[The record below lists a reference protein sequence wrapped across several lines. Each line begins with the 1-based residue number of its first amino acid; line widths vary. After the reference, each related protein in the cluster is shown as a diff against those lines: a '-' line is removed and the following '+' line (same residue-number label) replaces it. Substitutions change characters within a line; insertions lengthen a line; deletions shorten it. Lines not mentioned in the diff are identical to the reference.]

1 MKRARP
7 LLLAV
12 ACALALLGSV
22 ASPQAGRSSADTGA
36 RAARPAGGAPAQ
48 EGSGRSERAIARAAR
63 HALTTPSAWKTIK
76 SKKVAPGLTFRV
88 VQVKQVPWRIF
99 VLTADLGTR
108 IALDTALAG
117 DRLPAKRHTSAIAKR
132 EGAIA
137 AVNGDFGSSYGGL
150 AHAFAMDG
158 HLIHSSTQ
166 TGAELA
172 WSLDEKEIHVAA
184 PHQLVTAT
192 DASGLTWPIE
202 RWNDGPPGVGEV
214 AAFTP
219 TGGSLE
225 PTPGASCSVRLTP
238 SGPVAPATSG
248 TGLSQ
253 TFVVGESSCSET
265 PLERN
270 GGIVLSALPLS
281 DEAARLLSLA
291 PGSNLVITWSL
302 GWPNVYDAIGGY
314 PLLLDERKD
323 VIGECAT
330 SLCGRNPRTAVGVTA
345 AGKVLLVVVD
355 GRQPRWSVGATLHE
369 LAGIMRRLG
378 AVDALNLDGGGSS
391 TMVVRGTVVN
401 RPSDGGERSI
411 TSALLVLPGPDPDEP
426 ASLEGSGPGAR

>member
-7 LLLAV
+7 LFLLALAV
-12 ACALALLGSV
+12 LLALLGSV
-22 ASPQAGRSSADTGA
+22 VTPQAGRSAAD
-36 RAARPAGGAPAQ
+36 AAAPPAGPAGRGPAQ
-48 EGSGRSERAIARAAR
+48 GGSGRSERSIARAAR
-63 HALTTPSAWKTIK
+63 HALTTPGAWKTIT
-76 SKKVAPGLTFRV
+76 SKRLAPGLTFKV
-88 VQVKQVPWRIF
+88 IQVKQVPWRIF
-99 VLTADLGTR
+99 VLTADLRTR
-108 IALDTALAG
+108 ITLDTALAG

-172 WSLDEKEIHVAA
+172 WSSDETQVHVAV

-214 AAFTP
+214 AGFTP
-219 TGGSLE
+219 AGGSLE
-225 PTPGASCSVRLTP
+225 PTPAASCSVRLTP
-238 SGPVAPATSG
+238 SGPIAPAASG
-248 TGLSQ
+248 PGLSQ
-253 TFVVGESSCSET
+253 TFVVGESACSQA
-265 PLERN
+265 PLERS
-270 GGIVLSALPLS
+270 GGIVLSAQPLS

-291 PGSNLVITWSL
+291 TGSNVVITWSL

-323 VIGECAT
+323 VVGECAT

-345 AGKVLLVVVD
+345 TGKVLLVVVD
-355 GRQPRWSVGATLHE
+355 GRQARWSVGATLHE

-391 TMVVRGTVVN
+391 TMVVRGKVVN
-401 RPSDGGERSI
+401 RPSDGNERSI
-411 TSALLVLPGPDPDEP
+411 ASALLILPGPDPDQ
-426 ASLEGSGPGAR
+426 PG